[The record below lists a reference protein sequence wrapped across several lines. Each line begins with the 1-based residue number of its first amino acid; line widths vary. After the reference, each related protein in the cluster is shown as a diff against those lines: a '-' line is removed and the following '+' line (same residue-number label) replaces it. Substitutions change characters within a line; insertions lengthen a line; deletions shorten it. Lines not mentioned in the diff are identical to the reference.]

1 MEDPMKRIGF
11 IGLGSIGSP
20 MAGCIIRAG
29 FQVTVCDKNPKALE
43 AFKKTAYRL
52 TDKLAD
58 CAEQEMVVIMV
69 ANDDQV
75 KAVMEGEDGLLKAV
89 NPKQPPLLAI
99 MSTILPHTTQGLAPA
114 CAKKNIRLIDAPVSG
129 LPVVAEQG
137 KLTIMVGGEAADLE
151 AMRPVLKT
159 MGENIFHTGPLGSG
173 NVTKLVNNI
182 VGVTNLFLSVEA
194 MLVGKKYGLDLSKLA
209 AIMETSSGR
218 NFSTKDWERGKATF
232 AFFAQSLDL
241 SKVLVDLT
249 RKDLQHALELA
260 RKADLSS
267 PLLEQIVQVVE
278 KFSYGEI
285 KERWGA
291 VGE

>member
-1 MEDPMKRIGF
+1 MQRIGF
-11 IGLGSIGSP
+11 IGVGSIGGAMARCVIRGEFKVTICDKSP
-20 MAGCIIRAG
+20 RALEE
-29 FQVTVCDKNPKALE
+29 FKKIAIQVTDKA
-43 AFKKTAYRL
+43 
-52 TDKLAD
+52 AD
-58 CAEQEMVVIMV
+58 CAGQEMVIVMV
-69 ANDDQV
+69 ATDDQV
-75 KAVMEGEDGLLKAV
+75 KAVMLGQDGLLEAV
-89 NPKQPPLLAI
+89 DPQRPPLVAI
-99 MSTILPHTTQGLAPA
+99 MSTILPQTTLSLAPF
-114 CAKKNIRLIDAPVSG
+114 CAKKNVRLIDATVSG

-137 KLTIMVGGEAADLE
+137 KLTIMAGGDPADFE
-151 AMRPVLKT
+151 AMLPVLKT
-159 MGENIFHTGPLGSG
+159 MGDNIFQTGALGSG

-260 RKADLSS
+260 RKADLST